1 MKKQKNDPS
10 IVQITAG
17 EVVYDL
23 DWNSR
28 KEGLSPLA
36 EEEDNARKLLVER
49 AMSGE
54 DVDLPPDAGLEVN
67 MRQRFAEGLSPNHT
81 AIKVREQADGSFRLI
96 SGYRRLMAALR
107 IGPDTP
113 ILAVDEGDEGKKGPI
128 DMQDRLDN
136 LSENLQRKNLRPWEI
151 AEACAAIH
159 DLHGLSGPQIA
170 KSIGKSK
177 AYVNNLLRLR
187 QKLSAEMWESFKATG
202 ETMSTTDLLTVAVKP
217 KKEQAEAYNQL
228 REEKRGGRPQGRA
241 SGDAPPDPGSVAEA
255 KHLRNW
261 LKRVLS
267 QQSKDPDSE
276 WLAGARHALEAA
288 LGTVVFSP
296 QNEEGA

>member
-1 MKKQKNDPS
+1 MKKPKNDPC
-10 IVQITAG
+10 IVDITAG

-28 KEGLSPLA
+28 KEGLTPLT
-36 EEEDNARKLLVER
+36 EEQDAARKLLVER

-54 DVDLPPDAGLEVN
+54 DVDLDPDAGLEVN

-81 AIKVREQADGSFRLI
+81 AVKVRQQPDGSFRLV
-96 SGYRRLMAALR
+96 SGYRRLMCALR
-107 IGPDTP
+107 IGHDTP

-128 DMQDRLDN
+128 DVQDRLDN

-187 QKLSAEMWESFKATG
+187 QKLSADMWESFKAAG
-202 ETMSTTDLLTVAVKP
+202 ETMSTTDLLAVAVVP
-217 KKEQAEAYNQL
+217 KKEQADAYNKL
-228 REEKRGGRPQGRA
+228 REEKRGGRPLGRS
-241 SGDAPPDPGSVAEA
+241 SGEAPPEAGSMAEP

-261 LKRVLS
+261 LKRVIS

-276 WLAGARHALEAA
+276 WLAGARHVLEAA
-288 LGTVVFSP
+288 LGTCVFSP
-296 QNEEGA
+296 QNEEG